1 MKKNKMMRIASVLLV
16 AVLLSTCAIS
26 GTFAKYVTQ
35 VSGNDSARVAKWG
48 IKSNLDDI
56 STFSASYYATAEV
69 KSANGTDKVV
79 APGTSDSG
87 TYVVTGAPEVAYTVT
102 FTTPNTVTETDI
114 FLAPGS
120 YNCSDNAGDREV
132 TATTNKTN

>member
-35 VSGNDSARVAKWG
+35 VSGNDSARVARWG
-48 IKSNLDDI
+48 IKSDLTET
-56 STFSASYYATAEV
+56 STFSAFYYANAEV

-79 APGTSDSG
+79 STS
-87 TYVVTGAPEVAYTVT
+87 
-102 FTTPNTVTETDI
+102 
-114 FLAPGS
+114 
-120 YNCSDNAGDREV
+120 
-132 TATTNKTN
+132 KT